1 MKYRVLPRFSAD
13 YQKLSPEERF
23 VFKKALARFIAAAR
37 DYEGLPEHYVWPKS
51 LRVERL
57 TGSGIMAMTWSFSGP
72 DCRATFEFVTV
83 EKEQIVVWRRVGR
96 HGIYREP

>member
-1 MKYRVLPRFSAD
+1 MKYRVLPRFRAD
-13 YQKLSPEERF
+13 YQKLSPEERL

-37 DYEGLPEHYVWPKS
+37 DYEGNPEHYVWPKS

-72 DCRATFEFVTV
+72 DGRATFEFVTF
-83 EKEQIVVWRRVGR
+83 ENEQIVVWRRVGR
-96 HGIYREP
+96 HSIYREP